1 MTMQVHFQRALA
13 GLKRLRAVASL
24 GLAGTIAVGVVAGG
38 SLDALAQTVNCQGL
52 QAQIAALGRA
62 RPPANSARF
71 ARAAQRQQAE
81 IAKTAAHAASI
92 GCNRRQFLF
101 FGEAPPPQCGQ
112 INARIARMQANL
124 GQLRNQAGGNFEE
137 NRIARQRMLVAQY
150 DSYCRSRV
158 ASARE
163 PNFFDRLFGNQQPD
177 YREVPIGPPPEDNAD
192 REEEERGPRR
202 GSKAVCV
209 RKCDG
214 GFFPVSYSARNS
226 NLDDLAE
233 LCTALCPNT
242 ETVLFTTRMDAE
254 IDDAVSVEGESYTA
268 LANAGKFKTKFNPA
282 CTCKP
287 ANQSWVEALAKAE
300 KLLGNKSRRDLIV
313 TPEKADELSRPKMAA
328 AARTSKRNQKAAEA
342 ELERERAAQE
352 KADKDEAAQ
361 VARNQAGIT
370 YGRGTIAHFGLHAG
384 KTETIEGPGG
394 KPRKV
399 RVIDPR
405 L

>member
-1 MTMQVHFQRALA
+1 MRALA
-13 GLKRLRAVASL
+13 SV
-24 GLAGTIAVGVVAGG
+24 GLAGAVAICLILTGS
-38 SLDALAQTVNCQGL
+38 SLDALAQTVNCQAL

-62 RPPANSARF
+62 KPPANSARF

-81 IAKTAAHAASI
+81 IAKTAAYAASI

-112 INARIARMQANL
+112 INARIAHMQANL
-124 GQLRNQAGGNFEE
+124 AQLRNQAGGNFEE
-137 NRIARQRMLVAQY
+137 NRIARQRMLTAQY
-150 DSYCRSRV
+150 ESYCRARV

-163 PNFFDRLFGNQQPD
+163 PGFFDRLFGNQQPD
-177 YREVPIGPPPEDNAD
+177 YREMPIGPEPEETGDPD
-192 REEEERGPRR
+192 EENRPRG

-242 ETVLFTTRMDAE
+242 ETVLFTNRMDAE
-254 IDDAVSVEGESYTA
+254 IDDAVSIEGESYTS
-268 LANAGKFKTKFNPA
+268 LANAGRFKTKFNPS

-287 ANQSWVEALAKAE
+287 PNQSWVEALARAE
-300 KLLGNKSRRDLIV
+300 KLLGNKSKRDLIV
-313 TPEKADELSRPKMAA
+313 TPEKADELSRPKLAA
-328 AARTSKRNQKAAEA
+328 SARAGKRNQKAEEA
-342 ELERERAAQE
+342 ELERERVARE
-352 KADKDEAAQ
+352 KADKDAAAQ
-361 VARNQAGIT
+361 VARNQAGIS
-370 YGRGTIAHFGLHAG
+370 YRRGVIAHYGLHAG
-384 KTETIEGPGG
+384 KTETIQGPGG
-394 KPRKV
+394 QQRKV
-399 RVIDPR
+399 RVIDPK